1 MTPQAYNIQH
11 KTSLTPTHAD
21 LLDLDPRGIAWL
33 FEPPSPGADYA
44 MGIDVSATIHDGW
57 TRYAR
62 TDTDYKTDNSA
73 IEVVRKGKGDQC
85 KGCSYPTWTCSRGPR
100 HFWPSVQVAEY
111 AAPINGFEL
120 APIANALGRLY
131 AGQDDNG
138 QCLSIVE
145 VQPGQGFATQREMM
159 NRFGYTNQYVWTHLD
174 KITPTPST
182 SYGWV
187 SSRTTVPYLWTKAS
201 RIIQRHEVVVNSPHI
216 VEEMA
221 NCSINSHGWGEA
233 ASPNHDDRLRALL
246 LALWG
251 LHAWTFDVETDSTP
265 AQVGQ
270 GSGNWQAQAVSVE
283 RMHEQWDELV
293 ASWDED

>member
-1 MTPQAYNIQH
+1 MQPQAYNIAH
-11 KTSLTPTHAD
+11 KTQLLPLHED
-21 LLDLDPRGIAWL
+21 QLDLDPRGIAFL
-33 FEPPSPGADYA
+33 YEKPSPGAVYA
-44 MGIDVSATIHDGW
+44 MGIDVSGGIPGW
-57 TRYAR
+57 SRYAR
-62 TDTDYKTDNSA
+62 ADSDYKTDNGA
-73 IEVVRKGKGDQC
+73 IEVVRKGRGDLC
-85 KGCSYPTWTCSRGPR
+85 KGCVYPSFACSRGPR

-111 AAPINGFEL
+111 AAPLDPFEL
-120 APIANALGRLY
+120 AGVANALGRLY
-131 AGQDDNG
+131 AGQDDNS
-138 QCLSIVE
+138 QCLSIIE
-145 VQPGQGFATQREMM
+145 VQPGQGFATQKEMIGKY
-159 NRFGYTNQYVWTHLD
+159 GYTNQYPWTHLD
-174 KITPTPST
+174 KMVPAQAN

-201 RIIQRHEVVVNSPHI
+201 RIIQRHEVVVNSPHV

-233 ASPNHDDRLRALL
+233 ASPNHDDRVRALM

>member
-1 MTPQAYNIQH
+1 MTHQAYHIAH
-11 KTSLTPTHAD
+11 KCSLQPLHAD
-21 LLDLDPRGIAWL
+21 LLDLDPRGICWL
-33 FEPPSPGADYA
+33 YEPPSPGATYA
-44 MGIDVSATIHDGW
+44 MGIDVSGGIQGW
-57 TRYAR
+57 SRYAR
-62 TDTDYKTDNSA
+62 SDSDYKTDNGA
-73 IEVVRKGKGDQC
+73 IEIVRKGKGDLC
-85 KGCSYPTWTCSRGPR
+85 KGCSYPSFACSRGTR

-111 AAPINGFEL
+111 AAPLDPFEL
-120 APIANALGRLY
+120 AGVANALGRLY

-138 QCLSIVE
+138 QCLSIIE

-201 RIIQRHEVVVNSPHI
+201 RIIQRHEVVINSEAL

-221 NCSINSHGWGEA
+221 NCSINAHGWGEA
-233 ASPNHDDRLRALL
+233 QSPNHDDRVRALM

-251 LHAWTFDVETDSTP
+251 LHAWSFDVETDSTP
-265 AQVGQ
+265 AREGQ
-270 GSGNWQAQAVSVE
+270 GSGNWQAQGVSCE
-283 RMHEQWDELV
+283 RMYEQWEELV
-293 ASWDED
+293 SSWDDD